1 MTANRGPGV
10 EGTIEGFSPTSV
22 SAAAAAFARD
32 AVASARPADTVR
44 AKALLFAAA
53 KLADFAHSTGLELR
67 AEVLLRDVVIERFIL
82 SGATTLRPATRRT
95 LRSNLRALSRGVV
108 PHEWEPA
115 ALSRER
121 AKAPYT
127 RSEIAAYLALAAAQP
142 TRSRRLR
149 ANGLIALGAGA
160 GLMGA
165 DLRAVRGGDVV
176 ARSGGLVVVVAGIRP
191 RVVPVL
197 RRYHELLI
205 ESAALAAQRYVVG
218 GTNPQ
223 RHNVTTPLISSLAGG
238 VDLGRLD
245 TGRLRSTWLAEC
257 AEGIGLSSFMAAAG
271 ITCSQRLG
279 DIVACL
285 PAASETEMV
294 VRLGATG

>member
-1 MTANRGPGV
+1 M
-10 EGTIEGFSPTSV
+10 
-22 SAAAAAFARD
+22 
-32 AVASARPADTVR
+32 
-44 AKALLFAAA
+44 
-53 KLADFAHSTGLELR
+53 
-67 AEVLLRDVVIERFIL
+67 
-82 SGATTLRPATRRT
+82 
-95 LRSNLRALSRGVV
+95 
-108 PHEWEPA
+108 
-115 ALSRER
+115 
-121 AKAPYT
+121 
-127 RSEIAAYLALAAAQP
+127 
-142 TRSRRLR
+142 
-149 ANGLIALGAGA
+149 
-160 GLMGA
+160 
-165 DLRAVRGGDVV
+165 RGGDVV

-205 ESAALAAQRYVVG
+205 ESAAFAAQRYVVG

-279 DIVACL
+279 DIVAGL
-285 PAASETEMV
+285 PAASEAETV
-294 VRLGATG
+294 ARLGATG